1 MNVKNNINNNEK
13 VEPLKIVLIGES
25 GVGKTSI
32 IYQFIDKSFLYDQQT
47 TIGGTFATKK
57 VKCSNGKILKLEIW
71 DTAGQEKYRSVTKM
85 FYKDADAAIL
95 VYDITS
101 KNSFEEIKNYWI
113 KEVKEL
119 CNKNVILAIVG
130 NNSDLFEREQVNEEE
145 ARKLAEDLGA
155 IFVTNTFRSPES
167 INYLFLEIAKKY
179 TECSEV
185 AFIEKDDIGRFQYFH
200 TIITKKLSKWKNY

>member
-1 MNVKNNINNNEK
+1 MSE
-13 VEPLKIVLIGES
+13 EESLKIVLLGES
-25 GVGKTSI
+25 DVGKAKI
-32 IYQFIDKSFLYDQQT
+32 ITQLIDQT
-47 TIGGTFATKK
+47 FQEDTQSTTGGAFAMKYLR
-57 VKCSNGKILKLEIW
+57 CDNKILKLEIW
-71 DTAGQEKYRSVTKM
+71 DTAGQEKYRSLIRI
-85 FYKDADAAIL
+85 FCEDAKAVIL

>member
-1 MNVKNNINNNEK
+1 MSE
-13 VEPLKIVLIGES
+13 EESLKIVLLGES
-25 GVGKTSI
+25 DVGKAKI
-32 IYQFIDKSFLYDQQT
+32 ITQLIDQT
-47 TIGGTFATKK
+47 FQEDTQSTKGGAFAMKYLR
-57 VKCSNGKILKLEIW
+57 CDNKILKLEIW
-71 DTAGQEKYRSVTKM
+71 DTAGQEKYRSLIRI
-85 FYKDADAAIL
+85 FCEDAKAVIL